1 MNGHRINFSKA
12 ILLLGILVIAAI
24 FLSGCSGPTSPT
36 EGSSQQAQQLAQQL
50 NTALSAA
57 GLPEA
62 PISILTTLYGED
74 GGLTCTNAGQLQNK
88 LGTAQFGSYA
98 IGRRVI
104 MDPKILAY
112 EKAVITTYCPDK
124 LAAYE
129 SVVSGLKTAPTIP

>member
-1 MNGHRINFSKA
+1 MHKRR
-12 ILLLGILVIAAI
+12 
-24 FLSGCSGPTSPT
+24 
-36 EGSSQQAQQLAQQL
+36 
-50 NTALSAA
+50 
-57 GLPEA
+57 
-62 PISILTTLYGED
+62 
-74 GGLTCTNAGQLQNK
+74 LQNK
-88 LGTAQFGSYA
+88 LGTAQFRSYA